1 MPKPLAVGH
10 TGREARRKAKEDS
23 TESGWWG
30 ALASV
35 IYKPQA
41 EYDPK
46 NGV

>member
-1 MPKPLAVGH
+1 VPKPLALGQ
-10 TGREARRKAKEDS
+10 TGREAKRKAKEDS

-41 EYDPK
+41 QYDPK
-46 NGV
+46 NVV